1 MATSR
6 YRGRFAPPSP
16 PTGPLHFGSLVT
28 ALASWLEAKHARGD
42 WLVRIEDLDP
52 LREPPPEATGQI
64 LHSLECHGLF
74 PPDEPVRFQSRR
86 HDAYQSAIETLLAQ
100 NKAYRCRCSRK
111 QLKDNHGHHPP
122 NQCRQGG
129 TGPEDGPH
137 AVRFA
142 LEDEASHWQ
151 DDLLGPPQVQMV
163 HAELDD
169 PVILRKEGFYAYQ
182 LAVVVD
188 DIDQG
193 ITHVVRGSDL
203 LDMTAQQQQVFRAL
217 GAEPP
222 PHWLHIP
229 VIVNEQGQKL
239 SKQTHAPALD
249 DDHPAR
255 NLFLALQAMGGQ
267 QPEPTLALA
276 TVEEVL
282 NWAEAHWQRSAIPP
296 LTSGQAR
303 GITGGTLSPSDR

>member
-6 YRGRFAPPSP
+6 YRGRFAPS

-28 ALASWLEAKHARGD
+28 ALASWLEAKLARGD

-52 LREPPPEATGQI
+52 LREPPEATGQI

-74 PPDEPVRFQSRR
+74 PDESVRFQSRR

-111 QLKDNHGHHPP
+111 QLKDNHGYHPNRCQRGDTSP
-122 NQCRQGG
+122 G
-129 TGPEDGPH
+129 DGPH

-142 LEDEASHWQ
+142 LEEEASHWQ
-151 DDLLGPPQVQMV
+151 DDLLGPQVQMV

-222 PHWLHIP
+222 HWLHIP

-255 NLFLALQAMGGQ
+255 NLFLALQALGQ
-267 QPEPTLALA
+267 QPEPTLARA

-282 NWAEAHWQRSAIPP
+282 NWAEAHWQRSAIP